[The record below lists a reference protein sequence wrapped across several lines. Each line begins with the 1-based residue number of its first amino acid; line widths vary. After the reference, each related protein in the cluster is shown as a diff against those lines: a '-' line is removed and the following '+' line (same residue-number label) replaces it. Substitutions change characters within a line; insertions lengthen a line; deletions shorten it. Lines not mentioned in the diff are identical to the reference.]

1 MEVFLFI
8 LSFISGG
15 VILTVAYTTY
25 LTNTTKT
32 KQDKLA
38 FMQDQLIELQK
49 KQFGDFESKYNQTL
63 DEIVRIKTIMEEDEY
78 EGMAKTNQRVSKANN
93 KLEQLIRDVNKLN
106 IEQRGEI
113 NRIENDIQNRI
124 VTVEKLVGNEL
135 KQNY

>member
-1 MEVFLFI
+1 
-8 LSFISGG
+8 
-15 VILTVAYTTY
+15 
-25 LTNTTKT
+25 
-32 KQDKLA
+32 
-38 FMQDQLIELQK
+38 
-49 KQFGDFESKYNQTL
+49 
-63 DEIVRIKTIMEEDEY
+63 MEEDEY

>member
-1 MEVFLFI
+1 
-8 LSFISGG
+8 
-15 VILTVAYTTY
+15 
-25 LTNTTKT
+25 
-32 KQDKLA
+32 
-38 FMQDQLIELQK
+38 MQDQLMELQK

-113 NRIENDIQNRI
+113 SRIENDIQNRI